1 MPAATVTTNDATTR
15 ETGSSEPPEGSCI
28 VVVATDA
35 PLHAHTL
42 QRMAKRAG
50 LGLARAGSYAGD
62 GSGEIMVAFSTAQ
75 RIPYHVADGKLNVT
89 LLAEGSYGNTGL
101 NALFTAV
108 VDTTEEAVGNALLT
122 ATTTHGRAGH
132 VAYAAPHDRLRELL
146 AGRQTL

>member
-1 MPAATVTTNDATTR
+1 VKPNAPTPDGTATDAP
-15 ETGSSEPPEGSCI
+15 SVDALEGSCI

-62 GSGEIMVAFSTAQ
+62 GSGEIMLAFSTAQ
-75 RIPYHVADGKLNVT
+75 RIPYHVPDGKLNVT
-89 LLAEGSYGNTGL
+89 LLAEGSYGNMGL

-108 VDTTEEAVGNALLT
+108 VDATEEAVGNALLA
-122 ATTTHGRAGH
+122 ATTTHGRGGR
-132 VAYAAPHDRLRELL
+132 VAHAAPHERLRALL
-146 AGRQTL
+146 AGR